1 MHRSIEDF
9 ESLNLPRKKEEKL
22 GNHFFPTYK
31 TYKFLLSNK
40 AKMFC

>member
-1 MHRSIEDF
+1 MHISIEYL

-22 GNHFFPTYK
+22 GNHFFPTCK
-31 TYKFLLSNK
+31 TYKLLISKK